1 MVAPGSSS
9 KTPPVLETARLVL
22 RPLAAGDAADFHGL
36 CNDREVARYLL
47 DGEPVSMETA
57 RALVGRS
64 GRAFAGG
71 SVGLF
76 GICRHNAD
84 GLIGFCGFFVVEG
97 VGEPE
102 LTYGLL
108 PPWWGHG
115 FASEAASAV
124 ARHAL
129 EEAGFRRVLVATD
142 EANTASTRVVE
153 RLGAKPI
160 GKIVPAPPGVAYFE
174 IKPRPWGSG
183 GALPGLA

>member
-1 MVAPGSSS
+1 MVATGSSS

-22 RPLAAGDAADFHGL
+22 RPLAAGDAADFHSL
-36 CNDREVARYLL
+36 CNDREVARYLF

-57 RALVGRS
+57 RALIGRS
-64 GRAFAGG
+64 ERDFAGG

-76 GICRHNAD
+76 GIRRHNANQ
-84 GLIGFCGFFVVEG
+84 LIGFCGFFVVEG

-108 PPWWGHG
+108 PPWWGQG

-142 EANTASTRVVE
+142 EANTASTRVIE

-160 GKIVPAPPGVAYFE
+160 GKIVPAFPEVAYFE
-174 IKPRPWGSG
+174 IKPP
-183 GALPGLA
+183 P